1 MNRLITTAAILA
13 SLAFAACGDDDE
25 EPSAAEAPAAEA
37 AADEESAET
46 SAEDATAAED
56 STKQGQGGAKQ
67 GQGGGGGKPG
77 TTISTGDSQFGE
89 ILFDGDDRAIYLFDK
104 ENSKTSEC
112 YGDCAQAWPPVLTEG
127 EPRAGGGADTKL
139 LGTTER
145 DDGSSQVTYDG
156 HPLYY
161 YVDDPVGEVLCHN
174 VDEFGGLWLVLEPSG
189 EAVG

>member
-37 AADEESAET
+37 TADEA
-46 SAEDATAAED
+46 SAEDATADED
-56 STKQGQGGAKQ
+56 PSKQAQGGAKQ

-77 TTISTGDSQFGE
+77 TTIATGDSQFGE

-104 ENSKTSEC
+104 ETSNTSEC
-112 YGDCAQAWPPVLTEG
+112 YGDCAEAWPPVLTEG
-127 EPRAGGGADTKL
+127 DPRTGGGADARL

-189 EAVG
+189 EVVG

>member
-1 MNRLITTAAILA
+1 MSRLITIAAILA

-25 EPSAAEAPAAEA
+25 ETSAAEAPAAEA
-37 AADEESAET
+37 TTDQGSADT
-46 SAEDATAAED
+46 SAEDASAAED
-56 STKQGQGGAKQ
+56 SSKQ

-104 ENSKTSEC
+104 ESSKTSEC

-127 EPRAGGGADTKL
+127 EPRADGGADAKL

-145 DDGSSQVTYDG
+145 DDSSSQVTYDG

-161 YVDDPVGEVLCHN
+161 YVDDPVGEALCHN